1 MFSATTI
8 GTRTSRDNV
17 TLLQCCS
24 NIKFTANRW
33 SSAGF
38 KSARMLRQ
46 VARYNIINLHIAS
59 VHKMTE
65 HKCDEEHRQRGKQ
78 MMSVKTQGRK
88 EGIEV

>member
-1 MFSATTI
+1 
-8 GTRTSRDNV
+8 
-17 TLLQCCS
+17 
-24 NIKFTANRW
+24 
-33 SSAGF
+33 
-38 KSARMLRQ
+38 MLRQ